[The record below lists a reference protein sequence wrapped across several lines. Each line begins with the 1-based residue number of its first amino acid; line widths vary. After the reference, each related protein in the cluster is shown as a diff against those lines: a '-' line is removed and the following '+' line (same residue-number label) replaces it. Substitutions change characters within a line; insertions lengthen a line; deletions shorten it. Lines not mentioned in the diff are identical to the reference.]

1 VNSATNATTTFTRH
15 SAIAAASLP
24 VVERPE
30 RGPLATSV
38 SGGTGG
44 ALAAPSPNPNPNPK
58 PRPRRSAPRH
68 SSRLPPRRR
77 RNPASLRCAVYSR
90 HPPPLSPQ
98 RSASAH
104 RTHDGGSA
112 RAGVGLQHVSPRW
125 STALGRGTYGDCVVG
140 QDVQGLLRTLHR
152 QVRRMLAGRAASP
165 NPDGRFDTLHNRY
178 TASTEQRR
186 DTLECN
192 RCSWCA
198 RVSVQ

>member
-1 VNSATNATTTFTRH
+1 VGRWRRRC
-15 SAIAAASLP
+15 P
-24 VVERPE
+24 
-30 RGPLATSV
+30 
-38 SGGTGG
+38 
-44 ALAAPSPNPNPNPK
+44 AAPAA
-58 PRPRRSAPRH
+58 RSQHPALTLTLTLSRVHVEARQGTPPGSLHGAAETQLHCVAPFTAATH
-68 SSRLPPRRR
+68 
-77 RNPASLRCAVYSR
+77 
-90 HPPPLSPQ
+90 PLSALNDPLVHTGHTTVAVREQ
-98 RSASAH
+98 V
-104 RTHDGGSA
+104 
-112 RAGVGLQHVSPRW
+112 GVGLQHVSPRW